1 MDDTT
6 KRPAPNA
13 DTEDP
18 RGKDVGQGYPEE
30 NQPGTSPADPP
41 DRSGASSAPEPA
53 DGDPGQAT
61 GNPRA
66 AGASRRKV

>member
-1 MDDTT
+1 MDER
-6 KRPAPNA
+6 KKPAPNE

-30 NQPGTSPADPP
+30 NQPGTSPGGAP
-41 DRSGASSAPEPA
+41 DRSDGGEAPKNP

-61 GNPRA
+61 GNPGA
-66 AGASRRKV
+66 AGAKEDV

>member
-1 MDDTT
+1 MDEP
-6 KRPAPNA
+6 KKPAPNE

-30 NQPGTSPADPP
+30 NQPGTSPGSAPA
-41 DRSGASSAPEPA
+41 RSGGGDHDPENP

-61 GNPRA
+61 GNPDA
-66 AGASRRKV
+66 AGAD

>member
-6 KRPAPNA
+6 TRPAPNA

-30 NQPGTSPADPP
+30 NQPGTSPGGPP
-41 DRSGASSAPEPA
+41 GPGHPDHDAER
-53 DGDPGQAT
+53 GDDAGRT
-61 GNPRA
+61 G
-66 AGASRRKV
+66 V

>member
-6 KRPAPNA
+6 TRPAPNA

-30 NQPGTSPADPP
+30 NQPGTSPGGP
-41 DRSGASSAPEPA
+41 SGAGHPQRDAEH
-53 DGDPGQAT
+53 GDDPDQA
-61 GNPRA
+61 A
-66 AGASRRKV
+66 V

>member
-1 MDDTT
+1 MDER
-6 KRPAPNA
+6 KQPAPNE

-30 NQPGTSPADPP
+30 NQPGTSPGGAP
-41 DRSGASSAPEPA
+41 DRGSGDDAPENP

-61 GNPRA
+61 GNPGA
-66 AGASRRKV
+66 AGAKQDV